1 MGAYVYMLRCADN
14 SYYIGSATG
23 NDLTRRIEEHQVGAY
38 PGYTSKR
45 RPVQLVWSEHFDR
58 ITDAIA
64 AERQIKGWTR
74 AKKEAPIRS
83 DWDAIKI
90 LAQRRT

>member
-38 PGYTSKR
+38 RGYTFKR

-58 ITDAIA
+58 ITDAIT
-64 AERQIKGWTR
+64 AERQLISR
-74 AKKEAPIRS
+74 AGLERRKRRS
-83 DWDAIKI
+83 SAAIGSP
-90 LAQRRT
+90 